1 MIILML
7 LGAVIFSLVA
17 FFIFRK
23 AKKDFKATQKTVAIL
38 LSFLI
43 FSIGLEVTIFN
54 VNFYNTRGN
63 EPVSLNQYLA
73 GVEHPRLIAVE

>member
-17 FFIFRK
+17 FFVYKK
-23 AKKDFKATQKTVAIL
+23 AKTFNSSKKLTFVL

-43 FSIGLEVTIFN
+43 FTLGLELTIFN

-63 EPVSLNQYLA
+63 EEISLN
-73 GVEHPRLIAVE
+73 